1 MAWGW
6 GRGREEGR
14 KEWRRG
20 GREGGAEGGRR
31 EGRGR
36 GGDGRRAYGVN
47 EPRGDVEEGLK
58 TEIRRKD
65 KKEEIV
71 IQ

>member
-1 MAWGW
+1 MGE
-6 GRGREEGR
+6 REE
-14 KEWRRG
+14 RRG
-20 GREGGAEGGRR
+20 GGR